1 METLIGLILIIV
13 VAVFIGLYILYKIVA
28 DKLRVLF
35 GYKRYEY
42 TKILGHGMIDE
53 YMWHK
58 TDKKALEHYK
68 HFEFV
73 SEVKPNKRRLR
84 PLN

>member
-1 METLIGLILIIV
+1 MEILILIIV
-13 VAVFIGLYILYKIVA
+13 AAIFYVYIVCKIAV

-35 GYKRYEY
+35 GYKKYEY
-42 TKILGHGMIDE
+42 TKILGHGLANE

-58 TDKKALEHYK
+58 MDEKALEHYK

-73 SEVKPNKRRLR
+73 SEVRPKRRRLR

>member
-1 METLIGLILIIV
+1 MSNILIILIMIT
-13 VAVFIGLYILYKIVA
+13 AIILYVLYVLIS
-28 DKLRVLF
+28 DKVRILF
-35 GYKRYEY
+35 GYKKYEY
-42 TKILGHGMIDE
+42 TKILSHGMKDE

-58 TDKKALEHYK
+58 TDEKALEHYK

-73 SEVKPNKRRLR
+73 SEIIPNKRRLR